1 MLAFV
6 FQIWMLVL
14 LQVQRVSL
22 TKKLYSMEVRLSIDM
37 KNILASLP
45 Y

>member
-22 TKKLYSMEVRLSIDM
+22 TKKLYTMEVRLSIDM

>member
-37 KNILASLP
+37 KNILTSLP